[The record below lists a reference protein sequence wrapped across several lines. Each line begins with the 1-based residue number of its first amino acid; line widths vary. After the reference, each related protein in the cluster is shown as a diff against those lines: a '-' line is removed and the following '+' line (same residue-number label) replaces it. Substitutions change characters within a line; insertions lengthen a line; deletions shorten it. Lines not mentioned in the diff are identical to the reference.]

1 MEFIENNYV
10 WIIVVGVIVLMT
22 IIGYFA
28 DKAETKEKKP
38 KKKKKNQV
46 INSVPEVEE
55 TTETEEL
62 PPEWDE
68 NNKPVDEEQEIMNIE
83 GSANT
88 DDWNVLPEDNFAS
101 DEIKL
106 DETEN
111 KEELENEI
119 EWNTLEITPDM
130 KRKYEENLGNSEVEL
145 ENTNEE
151 ISELENNIEET
162 NELENDV
169 ENTEIEQENSTEN
182 EEDYNLLENDVP
194 INEEENQ
201 NEEES
206 IPEETNELNNLE
218 ITLPNIETLNEE
230 IKEDDDDDVWKF

>member
-10 WIIVVGVIVLMT
+10 WIIVIGVIVLMT

-38 KKKKKNQV
+38 KKEKKKKNQV
-46 INSVPEVEE
+46 IDSVPEVEE
-55 TTETEEL
+55 VKETEEL

-83 GSANT
+83 GTANT
-88 DDWNVLPEDNFAS
+88 DNWNVLPEDNFAS
-101 DEIKL
+101 NEIKL

-111 KEELENEI
+111 KEELDQEI

-130 KRKYEENLGNSEVEL
+130 KRKYEENSEIEM
-145 ENTNEE
+145 ENANEE
-151 ISELENNIEET
+151 INELENNLEEV
-162 NELENDV
+162 NELENDS
-169 ENTEIEQENSTEN
+169 ENSEIEQENSNETEEN
-182 EEDYNLLENDVP
+182 YDLLENDVEIP
-194 INEEENQ
+194 EENQ
-201 NEEES
+201 LEEES
-206 IPEETNELNNLE
+206 IPEENNELNNLE

-230 IKEDDDDDVWKF
+230 IKEEDDDDVWKF